1 MLISF
6 SYIRNK
12 YKINVRGI
20 LHVGAH
26 HAEEACYYSSCGVNN
41 VIWVEADPKTFI
53 ELQEKINNYPNHKSY
68 CFAASNV
75 DGQELDFYVA
85 SNGESSSILEMDKHT
100 IYHPHITIVDKKKVF
115 TKKVDTFLS
124 EENISP
130 NNYNFL
136 SLDIQGA
143 ELLALKG
150 MEKALNEID
159 FVYTEVN
166 SGEVYKG
173 CAKIEEL
180 DEYLSQFNFERVETV
195 MTEYEWGDAFY
206 IKKPYERRQ
215 RRRQRRQQRQRRR
228 QRQRRQK

>member
-6 SYIRNK
+6 RDIRNK
-12 YKINVRGI
+12 HKINVRGI
-20 LHVGAH
+20 LHIGAH
-26 HAEEACYYSSCGVNN
+26 HAEEAYSYSSCGVNN

-75 DGQELDFYVA
+75 DGQELDFHVA

-100 IYHPHITIVDKKKVF
+100 IYHPHITIIDKKKVF
-115 TKKVDTFLS
+115 TKKVDTFLD
-124 EENISP
+124 EENINP

-136 SLDIQGA
+136 NLDIQGA
-143 ELLALKG
+143 ELLALTG

-159 FVYTEVN
+159 YIYTEVN

-180 DEYLSQFNFERVETV
+180 DEYLSKFNFERVETK

-206 IKKPYERRQ
+206 IKKQ
-215 RRRQRRQQRQRRR
+215 
-228 QRQRRQK
+228 